1 MKGVLCVGEMPPL
14 DVRDARYIVPPLA
27 ASGVAGLA
35 SEVSPFDVYTG
46 AIYALEGDLVAVF
59 QSFTH
64 PVLTQAFIAIYLL
77 AYPILLL
84 GTYIGLKPEGRHAD
98 YALTYTAVVVA
109 STPVFFF
116 VPVGVTG
123 YTIPGVEP
131 LLYEDT
137 GALEVFMTNVDT
149 LQKALPSLHA
159 GLAVTASLYAPRGYE
174 RVSWTVTGLILLSTL
189 YLGIHWL
196 VDLAAGAG
204 LAYACYLATPAIK
217 AHLQSFRRS
226 TPTAAAG
233 GD

>member
-1 MKGVLCVGEMPPL
+1 MPPL
-14 DVRDARYIVPPLA
+14 ELRDARYIVPPLA
-27 ASGVAGLA
+27 ASGVAGFA
-35 SEVSPFDVYTG
+35 SEASPFDVYTS

-59 QSFTH
+59 QAFTH
-64 PVLTQAFIAIYLL
+64 PALTQSFIAIYLL
-77 AYPILLL
+77 VYPLLLL
-84 GTYIGLKPEGRHAD
+84 GTYIRLKPAGRHAD
-98 YALTYTAVVVA
+98 YAITYTAVVVA

-116 VPVGVTG
+116 LPVGVTG

-131 LLYEDT
+131 LLYEGT
-137 GALEVFMTNVDT
+137 GPLEVFMLNVDT

-174 RVSWTVTGLILLSTL
+174 HVSWTVTGLILLSTL

-204 LAYACYLATPAIK
+204 IAYTCYLATPAIK
-217 AHLQSFRRS
+217 AQLQAFRRS
-226 TPTAAAG
+226 SPTPTARG